1 MRRAWHGAGRLG
13 RCRTRLGGNLNV
25 GTVLFVL
32 TIGPI
37 VHVFLPRLTVGR
49 LPL

>member
-1 MRRAWHGAGRLG
+1 VIEVSVVGVGYL
-13 RCRTRLGGNLNV
+13 LGGNLNV

-37 VHVFLPRLTVGR
+37 VHVFLPKLIVGDPATV
-49 LPL
+49 P